1 VIVVSVL
8 LVLLAGALLGVG
20 LVRLD
25 APLLY
30 SSIGVSALAALALV
44 VGVRRLA
51 AVRAGQGLITVRP
64 AGATRRLASL
74 LARPAP
80 VTGRVTPRPVGRATP
95 RPVGRAVVD
104 AATTEFVFVDPAEE
118 IVGEGDAARVAALDA
133 EVMVVDGRIRYH
145 LPSCPHLVGQ
155 EAEPVP
161 VAEAV
166 ESGFTP
172 CDECR
177 PASALLRVADG
188 A

>member
-8 LVLLAGALLGVG
+8 LVLVAGVLLGLG
-20 LVRLD
+20 LVRFD
-25 APLLY
+25 AALLY

-51 AVRAGQGLITVRP
+51 AFRAGQGLITVRP
-64 AGATRRLASL
+64 AGASL
-74 LARPAP
+74 RPSSRA
-80 VTGRVTPRPVGRATP
+80 TTRPVGRATP

-104 AATTEFVFVDPAEE
+104 AATTEFVFVEPAEE
-118 IVGEGDAARVAALDA
+118 VLAEGAAARVTALDA
-133 EVMVVDGRIRYH
+133 EVVVVDGRTRYH
-145 LPSCPHLVGQ
+145 LETCPHLVGQ
-155 EAEPVP
+155 DAEQIPI
-161 VAEAV
+161 AEAV
-166 ESGFTP
+166 EIGFTP